1 VFDLLRPHVVWSALY
16 NSAQRSEEHATTCQ
30 PETRTR
36 VIEEIRSWADST
48 TTTPI
53 CWLSGPAG
61 TGKTTVAH
69 TIAEEYNERGRLAA
83 TFFFWRKTEDRD
95 DINRLVATLAWQ
107 IAKKTPPAKERMEEV
122 MELKNRAWV
131 PPRVLSL
138 EDQLSKYL
146 VLGPVTNVNSTPSD
160 LIVIDGLDECASQ
173 EGIRRLIDWL
183 RRNTTPFRFFL
194 TSRPEPQIKVC
205 LGPADGR
212 IDVRSLSLTE
222 SKHDIR
228 NYFVEKLEEL
238 WPKEQRVQDSGPP
251 EWPSESHLSEL
262 VEKSE
267 GLFLYAATAVRYI
280 GGEGYPQERLADVL
294 KLHTGLDPLYTQ
306 VIEEARKWKY
316 FDIVM
321 GTLMYLRYPLTIN
334 ELSAVLTVN
343 SVRFSLRGC
352 HSILVIPGDNTE
364 IKYYHASLRDF
375 LTDESRSGTLVYP
388 PATSHGQLMVA
399 CLKAITRAFND
410 GSNAPKYALISW
422 YYHACLFMVAPRASG
437 LEGLQD
443 EAEGLVKKIDSKWV
457 KFWMVEALRW
467 AGVPY
472 LRGQLTPEKVRVW
485 YMDLKIHH

>member
-1 VFDLLRPHVVWSALY
+1 MCFTRRNSSA
-16 NSAQRSEEHATTCQ
+16 
-30 PETRTR
+30 
-36 VIEEIRSWADST
+36 D
-48 TTTPI
+48 
-53 CWLSGPAG
+53 
-61 TGKTTVAH
+61 
-69 TIAEEYNERGRLAA
+69 RL
-83 TFFFWRKTEDRD
+83 
-95 DINRLVATLAWQ
+95 
-107 IAKKTPPAKERMEEV
+107 
-122 MELKNRAWV
+122 
-131 PPRVLSL
+131 
-138 EDQLSKYL
+138 
-146 VLGPVTNVNSTPSD
+146 
-160 LIVIDGLDECASQ
+160 ASQ
-173 EGIRRLIDWL
+173 EHNSLPILSYESARAPNQGVFGTCRR
-183 RRNTTPFRFFL
+183 
-194 TSRPEPQIKVC
+194 
-205 LGPADGR
+205 R
-212 IDVRSLSLTE
+212 IDVQSLSLTE

-228 NYFVEKLEEL
+228 NYFVEKLEEV

-251 EWPSESHLSEL
+251 EWPSESHLNEL

-410 GSNAPKYALISW
+410 GSKAPKYALISW

-472 LRGQLTPEKVRVW
+472 LRGQLTQEKVRVW